1 MRTTVYFATNRQEDQ
16 QATDPGLRF
25 TAAMAPPGEGR
36 LRWGQAFVEDT
47 DPDPAV
53 LRTGRIAS
61 IEGVTGD
68 LFPKAMQDDILG
80 SGKNLLF
87 FVHGFANSFADG
99 IARAAFNREWFAAA
113 DCTVITFTWPS
124 PGLIVDQKDVV
135 PGAVVSLFS
144 LLGFT
149 LSGHLRNPL
158 VDRYLDDQAAARNS
172 GGDFASVLDRLAP
185 LFREARRRGRK
196 VFLLA
201 HSMGHIVL
209 QGALDSFRVSGQTP
223 TTPYF
228 DHAVLA
234 AADANAALAG
244 RSPPWLPGM
253 SAWSH
258 ATSLYHSHADQ
269 ILWLSEAV
277 NAIPR
282 LGEKGP
288 PDMADAAIYPPAR
301 CRFVNCMAVAAAQP
315 GGAIDDTHQYY
326 RRVAQV
332 RDDILAALGGG
343 AAPGITALQ

>member
-172 GGDFASVLDRLAP
+172 GTDFASVLDRLAP
-185 LFREARRRGRK
+185 LSAKPGGVAARSSCWRTAWGTSCCRARLIPSASPARRRPRPI
-196 VFLLA
+196 
-201 HSMGHIVL
+201 S
-209 QGALDSFRVSGQTP
+209 
-223 TTPYF
+223 TTPCWRRPMPMRRWPG
-228 DHAVLA
+228 
-234 AADANAALAG
+234 G
-244 RSPPWLPGM
+244 RRPGCPACPPGR
-253 SAWSH
+253 
-258 ATSLYHSHADQ
+258 T
-269 ILWLSEAV
+269 
-277 NAIPR
+277 
-282 LGEKGP
+282 
-288 PDMADAAIYPPAR
+288 PPAS
-301 CRFVNCMAVAAAQP
+301 
-315 GGAIDDTHQYY
+315 
-326 RRVAQV
+326 
-332 RDDILAALGGG
+332 
-343 AAPGITALQ
+343 ITAMPTRSSG